1 MKGDLKGAT
10 GIDTSLASLKTK
22 VDNLDINKIK
32 TVPADLS
39 QLSNV
44 MDNDVVKKTVNDHL
58 VTKVNAIDTE
68 IPSTSELV
76 TKTEYDSDRVG
87 F

>member
-10 GIDTSLASLKTK
+10 GIDTLASLKTK

-76 TKTEYDSDRVG
+76 TKTEYDSDRLG
-87 F
+87 L